1 MLQCTQAVETKGD
14 YVIPIQVCEVCNVF
28 KYLNLKIKTYTK
40 DMAPLTKSAAITGV
54 AFRKGT
60 SQTKYVANQVPEKV
74 LILKLSA
81 IVQDRC

>member
-1 MLQCTQAVETKGD
+1 MLQCTPTVETKGG
-14 YVIPIQVCEVCNVF
+14 YVIPVQVCEHANVSTF
-28 KYLNLKIKTYTK
+28 SNLKIKTHTK

-74 LILKLSA
+74 LILKTSA